1 MTAPL
6 VPTSPVILNTR
17 PLPMGETLAL
27 ELAEHGVEAISFPTI
42 VNLALCNEDIAAH
55 SNQSFAQLLQILIEQ
70 LSNENAYW
78 LFISKSSAQFF
89 RQFLQSF
96 STNAQAFEFS
106 PAGHVIAVG
115 TTTKSEIETINS
127 TLNVLTPFEANSEAL
142 LAMPEF
148 EFCQQLVLV
157 KGLGGRGLITEHFTQ
172 QHKQVVELNLYKRS
186 AQLYEKQA
194 IESWLTA
201 DIILATSVDIA
212 SATLD
217 NINLLTEAQR
227 QQFLQSKHWI
237 VLSDRIKQFL
247 ISKSVKKQNIFVCE
261 QSDNSS
267 IIKMIKQIGKA
278 SS

>member
-27 ELAEHGVEAISFPTI
+27 DLAEHGIEAISFPTI

-55 SNQSFAQLLQILIEQ
+55 SNQSFAQLLQIIIEH

-96 STNAQAFEFS
+96 STNAHAFEFS

-115 TTTKSEIETINS
+115 ATTKSEIETINS
-127 TLNVLTPFEANSEAL
+127 TLNVLTPVEANSEAL

-148 EFCQQLVLV
+148 EFCQKLVLV

-172 QHKQVVELNLYKRS
+172 QHKQVVELNLYQRS
-186 AQLYEKQA
+186 AQLYEKQE
-194 IESWLTA
+194 IESWLTTG
-201 DIILATSVDIA
+201 IILATSVDIA